1 MAEMSMNRVIHRAFR
16 RDLARFDDALANFPD
31 GDAERARQLSTA
43 WANFDQQLTWHHT
56 GEHNIGWPTLRQVG
70 VSDDQLTQ
78 WDAEHERLAAALK
91 TTGDAMQIL
100 RRTPTAANAAVT
112 HEAVSS
118 LRSVATEHLDN
129 EEAALEPVYLAK
141 KNDPRMKAMGRQFS
155 RDLKPPAAGTFI
167 MWLQDGA
174 TSEEKAGLRQ
184 NIPGPIVAIFGQVF
198 GGTYRRTVARVWRT

>member
-16 RDLARFDDALANFPD
+16 RDLARFDTALANFPD
-31 GDAERARQLSTA
+31 GDAERARQLFTA

-56 GEHNIGWPTLRQVG
+56 GEHNIAWPTLQQVG
-70 VSDDQLTQ
+70 VSDEQLAQ
-78 WDAEHERLAAALK
+78 WDAEHERLAAGLK
-91 TTGDAMQIL
+91 ATGDALQVL
-100 RRTPTAANAAVT
+100 RRTPTAANAAAAR
-112 HEAVSS
+112 EAVSS
-118 LRSVATEHLDN
+118 LQSVATEHLDN

-167 MWLQDGA
+167 MWVQDGA

-184 NIPGPIVAIFGQVF
+184 NIPGPIVAIFGRVF
-198 GGTYRRTVARVWRT
+198 GGTYRRTVAPVWRT